1 MTIGMQVPGS
11 FSQKLKRR
19 AEIKGLIVRDGMPAF
34 WMTIN
39 PSDLRHPLVLR
50 LAGVDY
56 SGDDF
61 PSASATIRKAT
72 AMANPVAV
80 AQFFDRTCKG
90 IFDGLLGSNTG
101 RVGILGQVANQF
113 GVVET
118 NGRGMLHLHALVW
131 LTGNLGFS
139 TLRDRILRDDTFAS
153 RMIHYLESIIVH
165 SIHLDLQND
174 PGEPAF
180 LPPSAKGAEADDK
193 FYPRLSIDGNAV
205 ACKKQIYSSNHNA
218 TCFKYSRNSQTSE
231 TCRFRMPRE
240 LRPSSEVDGLGVIHL
255 ARNNGWV
262 NPWNPVIVA
271 CVRSN
276 QDISWIPTVVKALCL
291 IYYITNYVTKDDI
304 SPY

>member
-1 MTIGMQVPGS
+1 MYLLYDVLQLRSASLGNSFLVKRRDWRAAEDDMASLTTRQLGNAARAVADGGVIDDPVIQRLQRNIVTIGMQVPGS

-19 AEIKGLIVRDGMPAF
+19 AESKGLIVRDGMPAF

-72 AMANPVAV
+72 AIANPVAV

-118 NGRGMLHLHALVW
+118 KW
-131 LTGNLGFS
+131 
-139 TLRDRILRDDTFAS
+139 
-153 RMIHYLESIIVH
+153 
-165 SIHLDLQND
+165 
-174 PGEPAF
+174 
-180 LPPSAKGAEADDK
+180 
-193 FYPRLSIDGNAV
+193 
-205 ACKKQIYSSNHNA
+205 
-218 TCFKYSRNSQTSE
+218 SRNAA
-231 TCRFRMPRE
+231 
-240 LRPSSEVDGLGVIHL
+240 PS
-255 ARNNGWV
+255 
-262 NPWNPVIVA
+262 
-271 CVRSN
+271 RSGMAYRKSR
-276 QDISWIPTVVKALCL
+276 I
-291 IYYITNYVTKDDI
+291 
-304 SPY
+304 